1 MPGLEQL
8 LIFAL
13 FGILSG
19 LIGGFLGVGGGT
31 IYVPVLTAWFIGHA
45 YLGAPFVTF
54 IIGNSL
60 FLTMLSGLSGS
71 LKQWRLGNFH
81 KQDTLLVGGTGAI
94 TALSTSI
101 LISYASWYDK
111 STFALVFTLML
122 VPLMLRMFLKRSV
135 SEMQPFNP
143 ADRPKLV
150 LVGALSGVVSALTG
164 LGGGVIMVPLLV
176 DMLNY
181 PLKKAASVSLASIVL
196 MAMATVS
203 WYALQ
208 FDSPQL
214 SPWQVGMLALPAV
227 VPMGIGVLLS
237 APWGVR
243 LSVLVPPFYT
253 KLFFFLFFILV
264 ILQMHFQIL
273 G

>member
-8 LIFAL
+8 LIFAF
-13 FGILSG
+13 FGVLSG

-31 IYVPVLTAWFIGHA
+31 IYVPVLTAWFVAHA

-71 LKQWRLGNFH
+71 FKQWRLGNFH
-81 KQDTLLVGGTGAI
+81 RFDTLLVGGTGAF

-101 LISYASWYDK
+101 LISYVSWYDK
-111 STFALVFTLML
+111 QAFTLVFTLML
-122 VPLMLRMFLKRSV
+122 LPLMLRMFFKRSV
-135 SEMQPFNP
+135 ADIKPFNP

-176 DMLNY
+176 DILNY
-181 PLKKAASVSLASIVL
+181 PLKKASSVSLAAIVL
-196 MAMATVS
+196 MAMTTVS

-208 FDSPQL
+208 LNSPQL
-214 SPWQVGMLALPAV
+214 SPWQVGMLALPAIL
-227 VPMGIGVLLS
+227 PMGLGVWIA

-243 LSVLVPPFYT
+243 LSVVVPPFYT
-253 KLFFFLFFILV
+253 KRFFFLFFILV
-264 ILQMHFQIL
+264 ILQMHFHL
-273 G
+273 FG